1 MDDEVDALDVM
12 EDDDVLEEE
21 EEVLHN
27 AMVCPA
33 CDEFEGHDILASKP
47 KGKGHD
53 HRVRCQGCS
62 HVYTV
67 HLRPPRAVT
76 VPFMLTDGPRSE
88 MISLELDAD
97 EILDLDDVFEDGGM
111 LWRVTH
117 LEDPAGH
124 SVSSGQAE
132 DLRRV
137 VALRED
143 LIRVRLTLTIGDRS
157 RPDHMVCPPDTAFK
171 AGTMI
176 EHGGRTWILRAIHTG
191 RARTLKGTVQAN
203 RIVRMYL
210 HQPPAPEP
218 TRPMTGR
225 ERRQAWKEGR
235 LGFNPNPVEPR
246 PHEDHGRRR
255 GRR

>member
-1 MDDEVDALDVM
+1 MDEEVDL
-12 EDDDVLEEE
+12 LEEE

-27 AMVCPA
+27 AMVCPSCA
-33 CDEFEGHDILASKP
+33 EFEGHDILASKP
-47 KGKGHD
+47 KGNGHD

-67 HLRPPRAVT
+67 HLRPPRAVEI
-76 VPFMLTDGPRSE
+76 PFMLTDGPDSQ
-88 MISLELDAD
+88 MVSLELDAD
-97 EILDLDDVFEDGGM
+97 EVLDLDDVFEDGGM

-117 LEDPAGH
+117 LEDPNGH
-124 SVSSGQAE
+124 SITSGEAE
-132 DLRRV
+132 RIRRV

-143 LIRVRLTLTIGDRS
+143 LIRVRLTLTIGERS
-157 RPDHMVCPPDTAFK
+157 KPDHMVCAPDTNFS

-191 RARTLKGTVQAN
+191 RGRTLRGTVQAN

-218 TRPMTGR
+218 TRPMSGR

-235 LGFNPNPVEPR
+235 LGFNPNPTVPKPNE
-246 PHEDHGRRR
+246 EQGKRR